1 MYRWEKT
8 VPCFGI
14 TKHLPK
20 HSTVGSPYCR
30 DSHWSH
36 FLPPRPSTQGH
47 WPSNSLHWGLRLPS
61 SSQSQASQPTPL
73 ASFQWSGAHWPQ
85 SSPITLGRHGHCPVV
100 RLQISSASLSDP
112 SGLQLHSAQRMSCIE
127 LSDPYMLS
135 IKSWYIDIN
144 FKHMLSIRWHK
155 WQKKIQWFQF
165 HSAHST
171 ALCNQNTCTRIRSK
185 YEFKHTVIIQTS
197 SWVRIS
203 IVNWWSL
210 K

>member
-1 MYRWEKT
+1 MCQYASTPITNDFSDKVVHSKVNKSAVIITIISSKLHLDKTHKNGCASLRTIPGQIVCQIKEFENSKCEFLKRFWLMTYVWLRKT
-8 VPCFGI
+8 VSCFVI

-112 SGLQLHSAQRMSCIE
+112 SGLQLHSAQ
-127 LSDPYMLS
+127 
-135 IKSWYIDIN
+135 KS
-144 FKHMLSIRWHK
+144 H
-155 WQKKIQWFQF
+155 
-165 HSAHST
+165 A
-171 ALCNQNTCTRIRSK
+171 
-185 YEFKHTVIIQTS
+185 
-197 SWVRIS
+197 
-203 IVNWWSL
+203 
-210 K
+210 